1 MNDKLF
7 SELIRTIVTMSLSG
21 SVLALMLFII
31 KPFIKN
37 RLSKS
42 LHYYSWVIIVLI
54 MILPLCKMI
63 KLPVN
68 SEFLPVSTIHEMV
81 GGYME
86 AADDEQHSKAVTV
99 QKTPDGSS
107 ELQPEKVPW
116 TGLLLIWGTGA
127 VIYLTVNLYGYCRFV
142 RKLKISQ
149 ASANTEES
157 TILLELSKNFRTPL
171 LYRSR
176 LVSTPMLRGF
186 FHPVIILPD
195 TGYTKEQMENILSH
209 ELIHLRRKDV
219 LVKWLMVLANAIHWM
234 NPIMYFICRRTSRAC
249 ELACDEAVIKYFDA
263 SRKRSYG
270 DTLIAV
276 AAASK
281 MPKAVL
287 SATMCEE
294 KSAMRERLNSIMR
307 HRKHKKSVIIFSAV
321 VLLSF
326 ACAAVVLGSSNINE
340 TPAAIL
346 FREYGNEVA
355 ALRPVS
361 LIKQVDLEDGR
372 ALIFYYNA
380 NDNLSC
386 TLFEKG
392 FLNYKLIRSSL
403 VGEIGLKNTSPA
415 PFIFYTYN
423 SEKSWLIWGVLQDSS
438 IAKVLIGGQ
447 EAKLVEADNL
457 RLYYFLGAGG
467 EKPVHQY
474 LDQEGNPIK

>member
-21 SVLALMLFII
+21 SVLALLLSII
-31 KPFIKN
+31 KPFFKN

-42 LHYYSWVIIVLI
+42 LQYYSWVIIVLI
-54 MILPLCKMI
+54 MILPLCKII

-68 SEFLPVSTIHEMV
+68 TGFLPVLNIHERI

-86 AADDEQHSKAVTV
+86 TADDEQHGTAVTV
-99 QKTPDGSS
+99 HKAPDETKKPKLE
-107 ELQPEKVPW
+107 ELQW
-116 TGLLLIWGTGA
+116 TVLFLIWGTGA
-127 VIYLTVNLYGYCRFV
+127 IIYLSVNLYGYYRFIG
-142 RKLKISQ
+142 KLKISQ
-149 ASANTEES
+149 APGNNEES
-157 TILLELSKNFRTPL
+157 TMLLNLSKNSRMPL
-171 LYRSR
+171 LYRSP
-176 LVSTPMLRGF
+176 LVSTPVLRGL

-195 TGYTKEQMENILSH
+195 TVYTAEQLENILSH
-209 ELIHLRRKDV
+209 ELTHFRRKDV
-219 LVKWLMVLANAIHWM
+219 LVKWLMVLANGIHWM
-234 NPIMYFICRRTSRAC
+234 NPIVYFICRQTSRAC
-249 ELACDEAVIKYFDA
+249 ELSCDEAVIKYYDA

-294 KSAMRERLNSIMR
+294 KSAMRERLSSIMR
-307 HRKHKKSVIIFSAV
+307 HRRHKKSVIVISAIA
-321 VLLSF
+321 LLVF
-326 ACAAVVLGSSNINE
+326 ACAAVILGSSNINE

-372 ALIFYYNA
+372 ALVFYYNA
-380 NDNLSC
+380 NDNVAC

-392 FLNYKLIRSSL
+392 LINYKLIRPSL

-415 PFIFYTYN
+415 PFLFYTYN
-423 SEKSWLIWGVLQDSS
+423 SGKNWIIWGILQDSS
-438 IAKVLIGGQ
+438 IAEVLLGSQ
-447 EAKLVEADNL
+447 EAKLAEAENL
-457 RLYYFLGAGG
+457 RFYYLLGAGD

-474 LDQEGNPIK
+474 LDQEGNMIK